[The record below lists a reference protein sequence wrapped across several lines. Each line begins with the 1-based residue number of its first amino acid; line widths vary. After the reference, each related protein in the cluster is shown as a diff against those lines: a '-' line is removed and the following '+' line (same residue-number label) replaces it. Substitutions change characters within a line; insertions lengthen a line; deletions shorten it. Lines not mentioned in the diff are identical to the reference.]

1 MSASLWWLAV
11 RMCCVFVLDLMPNLL
26 SNNDCTGFVSEEKS
40 GKKTEEWALIP
51 HSYRGTVSQQ
61 EPYEAV
67 VWFWDFGIVSET
79 CQSPWFIM
87 ACCCLWSPVA
97 YIKRVP
103 DRGDRQYVRTFIIDF
118 AVLKSMFTYL
128 KWTCVSR
135 QFTDTFSTLLT
146 FDSQRE
152 IQS

>member
-40 GKKTEEWALIP
+40 GKKPREGALIP
-51 HSYRGTVSQQ
+51 HCYRGTVSQQ
-61 EPYEAV
+61 EPYEAL
-67 VWFWDFGIVSET
+67 VWFWDFVNVSET

-87 ACCCLWSPVA
+87 ACCCLRSPGA
-97 YIKRVP
+97 YLKRVP
-103 DRGDRQYVRTFIIDF
+103 ERGDRQYVRTY
-118 AVLKSMFTYL
+118 VLKSMFTYL

-146 FDSQRE
+146 RDSRRA